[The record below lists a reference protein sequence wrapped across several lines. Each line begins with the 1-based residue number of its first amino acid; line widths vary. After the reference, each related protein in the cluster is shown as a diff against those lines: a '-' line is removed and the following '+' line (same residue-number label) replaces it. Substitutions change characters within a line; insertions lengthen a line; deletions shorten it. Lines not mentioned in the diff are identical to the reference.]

1 MSSAICATTLLVDEF
16 TTAFVAGVD
25 MCATPMT
32 QPRKKWSVA
41 SGQWLERN
49 PHTPEGSL
57 ATSHQPLATALRPAI
72 TVAGAVVRRPSQQGS
87 SQHFHVVGLIISDI
101 KGRPTKPRSPL
112 RAVFVGAPSRRR
124 FCVCWGDLARNGVA
138 WWEDK
143 SGCLC

>member
-101 KGRPTKPRSPL
+101 KGRPTQ
-112 RAVFVGAPSRRR
+112 
-124 FCVCWGDLARNGVA
+124 
-138 WWEDK
+138 WEDK
-143 SGCLC
+143 SGCLCLKKDVDVEISG